1 MVEIVLDKNLTTNKK
16 GEQKDVDQETA
27 DLSLSSKLDKKLQE
41 AIELHQKNQLIRAKK
56 VCGQI
61 LSVNSQH
68 TSTIH
73 LLGLI
78 AFQENQPQKAA
89 KLIQHAIK
97 LAKDS
102 KKNNSLREKS
112 KKAANKYLFK
122 SHKTLKEFEHFLI
135 KVHRKAK

>member
-1 MVEIVLDKNLTTNKK
+1 MVEIVLDKNLTTDKK

-61 LSVNSQH
+61 LSINSQH

-89 KLIQHAIK
+89 KLVQHAIK
-97 LAKDS
+97 LDDTRPAFYR
-102 KKNNSLREKS
+102 SLGSILQHLGQLQES
-112 KKAANKYLFK
+112 
-122 SHKTLKEFEHFLI
+122 I
-135 KVHRKAK
+135 